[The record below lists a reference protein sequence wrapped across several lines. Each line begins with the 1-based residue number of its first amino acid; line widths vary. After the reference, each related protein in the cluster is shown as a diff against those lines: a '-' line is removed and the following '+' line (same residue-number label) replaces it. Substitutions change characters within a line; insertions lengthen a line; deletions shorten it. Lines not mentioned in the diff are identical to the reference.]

1 MDNIRIG
8 GMAFAPDSETIEKT
22 GKVQVA
28 PTDSDSSTCPLSPTP
43 SPQTK
48 HHHSH
53 KEKENGAQAGRLGK
67 DNSTMPGHSTI
78 PCNLGTSMNP
88 AHMAGWALII

>member
-22 GKVQVA
+22 GKVQIA

-53 KEKENGAQAGRLGK
+53 KEKENGAQAGRQ
-67 DNSTMPGHSTI
+67 
-78 PCNLGTSMNP
+78 
-88 AHMAGWALII
+88 AGWAKIIARCQGIPPSPATWVHR